1 MMKPHADRPPTA
13 LVLGASG
20 FIGGH
25 IARALL
31 EEGWGVRGLRRSPY
45 SVGHLGDLRIDWLEG
60 DVEEPA
66 RLRLAMEGADVLFHA
81 AGYVPPNTYR
91 IPAKVAQAVQR
102 IRGVLQ
108 AAKAAG
114 IRRVVYTSS
123 LSTIGTPPPGAHRL
137 ADERDAY
144 IPWTAHGSAYYECK
158 YAMESEVMRAA
169 ARGLDAVVVNPTL
182 VLGPG
187 DVHLSVSGILV
198 AAAKGY
204 LRFWLPGEINVVDV
218 RDVAWAQVRA
228 AEAGRQGER
237 YVLGGHNVSVRD
249 LIERICETAGAP
261 PPLVGMP
268 RGLLSVLAWLL
279 HAIPPLDRANN
290 HLRAADHWQAI
301 QTTKARDE
309 LGLNPRPLE
318 STLQDALAWLEKQG
332 KLKLRR
338 SLV

>member
-1 MMKPHADRPPTA
+1 MNPHPHRPPTA

-25 IARALL
+25 VARALL
-31 EEGWGVRGLRRSPY
+31 EEGWGVRGLRRSPQ
-45 SVGHLGDLRIDWLEG
+45 SVGHLGDLRIDWFEG
-60 DVEEPA
+60 DVEVPA
-66 RLRLAMEGADVLFHA
+66 SLRPAMEEADVLFHV

-108 AAKAAG
+108 AAEAAG

-123 LSTIGTPPPGAHRL
+123 LSTIGAPPGAHRL

-158 YAMESEVMRAA
+158 YAMESEVLRAA

-218 RDVAWAQVRA
+218 RDVARTQVRA
-228 AEAGRQGER
+228 AEVGRKGER
-237 YVLGGHNVSVRD
+237 YVLGGHNVSVRE

-261 PPLVGMP
+261 PPFMGMP
-268 RGLLSVLAWLL
+268 RGSLSVLARLL

>member
-1 MMKPHADRPPTA
+1 MNPHPHRPPTA

-25 IARALL
+25 VARALL
-31 EEGWGVRGLRRSPY
+31 EEGWGVRGLRRSPQ
-45 SVGHLGDLRIDWLEG
+45 SVGHLGDLRIDWFEG
-60 DVEEPA
+60 DVEVPA
-66 RLRLAMEGADVLFHA
+66 SLRPAMEEADVLFHV

-108 AAKAAG
+108 AAEAAG

-123 LSTIGTPPPGAHRL
+123 LSTIGAPPGAHRL

-158 YAMESEVMRAA
+158 Y
-169 ARGLDAVVVNPTL
+169 
-182 VLGPG
+182 
-187 DVHLSVSGILV
+187 
-198 AAAKGY
+198 GY

-218 RDVAWAQVRA
+218 RDVARTQVRA
-228 AEAGRQGER
+228 AEVGRKGER
-237 YVLGGHNVSVRD
+237 YVLGGHNVSVRE

-261 PPLVGMP
+261 PPFMGMP
-268 RGLLSVLAWLL
+268 RGSLSVLARLL

-290 HLRAADHWQAI
+290 HLRAADHWRAI
-301 QTTKARDE
+301 QMTKARDE
-309 LGLNPRPLE
+309 LGLDPRPLE
-318 STLQDALAWLEKQG
+318 QTLQDALAWLEKQG

-338 SLV
+338 FEV